1 MMYHFMLGLRGCSD
15 ACTPSAGGGA
25 CIVASLLV
33 SSAIII
39 PADPPARTSTLFLAD
54 ELQQVA
60 QPELDHL
67 IDHFKIS
74 GKDEDS
80 NNDHCGRRLNFLA
93 SGVVDLLHLGA
104 DVVEELFGASSE
116 ESRVGDRVC

>member
-60 QPELDHL
+60 QPELTLFLADELQQVAQPELDHL

-80 NNDHCGRRLNFLA
+80 NNDHCGRR
-93 SGVVDLLHLGA
+93 
-104 DVVEELFGASSE
+104 
-116 ESRVGDRVC
+116 